1 VLWVVKKKPAKCE
14 KRMICG
20 SNDSRQRERAK
31 KGGNIGHKRKAR
43 GTRQVQKGI
52 RKTSQQTSGHS
63 SESGKQ
69 AGKGKLG
76 GREGGGGMS
85 GSTVLGRLED
95 DRHSATQ
102 TRVGD
107 KRCLGPNHRNDRR
120 TDGAK
125 LQSRKE
131 SITHRR
137 SRGQSRSSEG
147 ISQIAITSGQET

>member
-1 VLWVVKKKPAKCE
+1 MVAKERGSAPPALRKAVAIESPDGSTFRTGIGAHSTNYE
-14 KRMICG
+14 KTFQRK
-20 SNDSRQRERAK
+20 DRRQRERAK

-52 RKTSQQTSGHS
+52 RKTSQQISGHS

-69 AGKGKLG
+69 AGKRKLG

-125 LQSRKE
+125 LQTRERKYN
-131 SITHRR
+131 
-137 SRGQSRSSEG
+137 
-147 ISQIAITSGQET
+147 A